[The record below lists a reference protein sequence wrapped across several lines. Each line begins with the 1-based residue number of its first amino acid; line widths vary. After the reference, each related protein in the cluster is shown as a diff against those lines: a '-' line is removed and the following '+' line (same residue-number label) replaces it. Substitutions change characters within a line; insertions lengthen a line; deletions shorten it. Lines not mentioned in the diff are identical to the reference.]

1 VQSLE
6 PVLCLED
13 ELYRRRQFVIIETKA
28 TMLADRR

>member
-13 ELYRRRQFVIIETKA
+13 ELYRRRELVIIENKA
-28 TMLADRR
+28 IELADRR